1 MANVQQEFKK
11 KQNKADKA
19 AGQSYYNGNFVE
31 MKLLVLVN
39 NKFEW
44 LMRLT

>member
-19 AGQSYYNGNFVE
+19 ADQSYYNGNFVE
-31 MKLLVLVN
+31 IKATSSC
-39 NKFEW
+39 E
-44 LMRLT
+44 

>member
-11 KQNKADKA
+11 KQTRQIRA

-31 MKLLVLVN
+31 VRLLVLVN

-44 LMRLT
+44 LVRLT